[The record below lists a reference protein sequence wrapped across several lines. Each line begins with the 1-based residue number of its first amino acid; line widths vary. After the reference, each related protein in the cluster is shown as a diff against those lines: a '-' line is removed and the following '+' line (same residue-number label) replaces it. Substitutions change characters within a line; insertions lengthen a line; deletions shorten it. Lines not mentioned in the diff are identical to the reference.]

1 MRLVRFK
8 PHTTRGDLITRYPTA
23 HGLLP
28 AGSPEATI
36 EDLANAA
43 GIPVAIV
50 MEMLARTC
58 TPIRPD
64 GSVLDWTQESVIDL
78 IDYLQL
84 DHHPYLIAELD
95 RLEWLL
101 QLDGACSS
109 QLIGRMRAWIAG
121 KHAHMQHEEGVLF
134 PLCRELS
141 GVGAQDSPTDSAL
154 RQMFSSHEQAGAM
167 LLQLC
172 EAFAQELKAGIA
184 DPAIRD
190 LLTGLIEVLDLHV
203 ELEDTVLLPAVL
215 FEAELQRT
223 RRLRQSLRVLTEG

>member
-1 MRLVRFK
+1 MLLVRFK

-28 AGSPEATI
+28 VGSPEATI
-36 EDLANAA
+36 DQLATAA
-43 GIPVAIV
+43 EIPVAVV
-50 MEMLARTC
+50 MEMLARSC
-58 TPIRPD
+58 TPVRPNV
-64 GSVLDWTQESVIDL
+64 SVTDWTEESLSDL

-101 QLDGACSS
+101 QLDGACST

-121 KHAHMQHEEGVLF
+121 KQSHMQQEEKVLF

-141 GVGAQDSPTDSAL
+141 GIGSKDSPTDQAL
-154 RQMFSSHEQAGAM
+154 RQMFASHEQAGAM

-223 RRLRQSLRVLTEG
+223 RRLRQSLRVLTED